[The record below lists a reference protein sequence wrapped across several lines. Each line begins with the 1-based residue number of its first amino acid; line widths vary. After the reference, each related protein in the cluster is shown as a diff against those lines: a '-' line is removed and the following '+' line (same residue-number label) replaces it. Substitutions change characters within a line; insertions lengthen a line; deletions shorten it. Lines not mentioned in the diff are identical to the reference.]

1 MTYQELEQVYA
12 KWMHLHDPDM
22 LRLIYATI
30 IAHRFQGNPVW
41 LLIIGP
47 ASCGKTE
54 MLISLENSDMIYPVS
69 TMTKAAVAS
78 GFGDGMQSFCFQAD
92 GKVVTLKDFSATA
105 EMHSETR
112 AELFGALR
120 EIYDGSYIRKTGRTE
135 INWHG
140 KISIL
145 AGATPAIE
153 SQRKMDAALGE
164 RFITMR
170 VTCPTENDLNIMLDK
185 DTSSTIHKIEMR
197 QELSN
202 AAVAFV
208 KDLPLTPV
216 ANIHKSTLVLIRNAS
231 KCIAKLRTSVT
242 RNTYSKEIEYP
253 LEVGEMPM
261 RLNSQFTL
269 LALGLYNL
277 PLSEPEVNRVIYRL
291 MTDGIPYTRY
301 RVVLAIA
308 KGLQTQQMIAQ
319 HAKLSQGMV
328 SRLLEELM
336 YLDIVSNSGRTLTV
350 VDDILKTA
358 LLCN

>member
-1 MTYQELEQVYA
+1 MTYQELEQVYS

-22 LRLIYATI
+22 VRLIYATI
-30 IAHRFQGNPVW
+30 IAHKFAGNPVW

-54 MLISLENSDMIYPVS
+54 ILISLENSDMIYPVS
-69 TMTKAAVAS
+69 TMTKAAIAS

-92 GKVVTLKDFSATA
+92 GKIVTIKDFSATA

-112 AELFGALR
+112 NELFGALR
-120 EIYDGSYIRKTGRTE
+120 EIYDGSYIRKTGRNE

-140 KISIL
+140 KISLI
-145 AGATPAIE
+145 ACATPAIE

-164 RFITMR
+164 RFVTVR

-185 DTSSTIHKIEMR
+185 DTSSTIRKVTMR
-197 QELSN
+197 QELSET
-202 AAVAFV
+202 AVAFV
-208 KDLPLTPV
+208 KDLPPTPS
-216 ANIHKSTLVLIRNAS
+216 AQIHKSTIALIRDTS
-231 KCIAKLRTSVT
+231 KCIVKLRTSVQ

-253 LEVGEMPM
+253 LEIGEMPM
-261 RLNSQFTL
+261 RLNSQLSL
-269 LALGLYNL
+269 LALGLFNL
-277 PLSEPEVNRVIYRL
+277 PLSEAEVNRIIYRL

-301 RVVLAIA
+301 RVLLAIA

-350 VDDILKTA
+350 VDDILRTA
-358 LLCN
+358 LLC